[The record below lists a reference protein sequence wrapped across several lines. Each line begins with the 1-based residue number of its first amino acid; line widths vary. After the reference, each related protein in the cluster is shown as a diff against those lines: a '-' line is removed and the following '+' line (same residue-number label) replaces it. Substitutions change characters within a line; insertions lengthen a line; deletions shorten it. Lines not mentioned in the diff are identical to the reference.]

1 MVYVRKRK
9 KNVFFRVAVAAFALL
24 MTVLF
29 AVRYLNGKLD
39 EIVTDMVEEG
49 LKNTITEMINE
60 AVSESMKEGD
70 YGDILRVSY
79 ASDGKVRSMTAD
91 SVKINLLRADVSLR
105 ISEKL
110 YAMEKFYVDV
120 DISNVFD
127 DAILLKDAT
136 YVFTVDV
143 VPVGGIETDVKS
155 EFISVGIN
163 QTNYKLNMNVKVGIM
178 AIMLITN
185 DEINV
190 STSVNIA
197 EMLVVGDV
205 PTVYL
210 G

>member
-9 KNVFFRVAVAAFALL
+9 KNIFFRVAVAVFALL
-24 MTVLF
+24 MFILF
-29 AVRYLNGKLD
+29 AVKYLNGKLD

-60 AVSESMKEGD
+60 AVAESMREGD
-70 YGDILRVSY
+70 YKDILRITY
-79 ASDGKVRSMTAD
+79 ASDGRVRSMTAD

-127 DAILLKDAT
+127 DAILLKNAT
-136 YVFTVDV
+136 YVFTADV

-155 EFISVGIN
+155 EFVSVGIN
-163 QTNYKLNMNVKVGIM
+163 QTNYKLNMSVNVGVM

-185 DEINV
+185 DEVNV